1 MAPRAMAT
9 VTHRRRSRFGHA
21 ASHASRSARVA
32 NATTIVLSTVWLI
45 AYSGTGDGFNA
56 MGATLVDTPAA
67 SDDTRSRPA

>member
-1 MAPRAMAT
+1 MAPRAIAT

-32 NATTIVLSTVWLI
+32 NATTIVESTVWLI

-56 MGATLVDTPAA
+56 TGATLVDTPTA
-67 SDDTRSRPA
+67 SGGTRFHPA